1 MATAWMVHLKKCM
14 KANPGKTL
22 GDCMKI
28 AKKTYKKGHHGGG
41 MSPADVEASVS
52 AAPLPGGD
60 GNGGAAG
67 DGVPGGAMP
76 ATAGDSTSGNAAVGG
91 RRRTRRYNK
100 GTRKTRRGR
109 RTQRKY

>member
-1 MATAWMVHLKKCM
+1 MVHLKKCM

-28 AKKTYKKGHHGGG
+28 AKKTYKKVHRGGA
-41 MSPADVEASVS
+41 MSPADVEATTGL
-52 AAPLPGGD
+52 PLPGGD

-67 DGVPGGAMP
+67 DGVSGGAAP
-76 ATAGDSTSGNAAVGG
+76 STAGDIASASAAVGG
-91 RRRTRRYNK
+91 RRRTRRGKK

-109 RTQRKY
+109 KTQRKH